1 MGAGAPGGRGPPGVR
16 RDAVLAVTT
25 AAVSPDT
32 ITPVPLD
39 FALFRLARSM
49 GIPPWVLEGHA
60 VHEPP
65 VEWVIRCL
73 EFAAIEAKGS
83 QVKRHG

>member
-1 MGAGAPGGRGPPGVR
+1 
-16 RDAVLAVTT
+16 
-25 AAVSPDT
+25 
-32 ITPVPLD
+32 
-39 FALFRLARSM
+39 M